1 MDNIGSGVGT
11 IILAIE
17 FLLLAFRT
25 ITALLIIYYLSK
37 QLMSTTSRILGYE
50 SKLTGNSRY
59 DFFTYLVTWLFIA
72 PIISGLFETL
82 IRELIRFASY
92 RENFGSFGYL
102 NFYLLGLTT
111 WCYDSNL
118 EKFQLRP
125 IGIIVYRGII
135 FLVLAFIL
143 NIVSDSI
150 DIFNS
155 PISIYLVI
163 YVLSP
168 TAFGLLTIY
177 YLRKNRLPS
186 YP

>member
-1 MDNIGSGVGT
+1 
-11 IILAIE
+11 
-17 FLLLAFRT
+17 
-25 ITALLIIYYLSK
+25 
-37 QLMSTTSRILGYE
+37 MSTTSRILGYE

-111 WCYDSNL
+111 WYYDSNF

-150 DIFNS
+150 
-155 PISIYLVI
+155 
-163 YVLSP
+163 YVLRP